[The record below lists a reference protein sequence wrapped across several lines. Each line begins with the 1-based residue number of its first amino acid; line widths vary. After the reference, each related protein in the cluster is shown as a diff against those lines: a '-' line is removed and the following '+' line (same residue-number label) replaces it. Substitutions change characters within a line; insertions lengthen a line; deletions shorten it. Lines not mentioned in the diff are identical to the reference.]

1 MHAIGLIETTSI
13 AKGIEISDVMVK
25 TAEVD
30 ILVAKSICPGKYIV
44 LVGGDVAAVNQSV
57 EAGLARDPSVVVDHF
72 IIPNVHPSILPAISG
87 GVEMEK
93 LQAVGVFETYSVA
106 ATIEAT
112 DLAVKAAS
120 VTPVKMHLAFG
131 IGGKSYVV
139 LSGDVADIE
148 TAVRVGADSASEKGL
163 LTNKIVIPRPHPQLV
178 RSLL

>member
-1 MHAIGLIETTSI
+1 MHAIGLIESTSI

-25 TAEVD
+25 TAMVD

-57 EAGLARDPSVVVDHF
+57 QAGLELCPQVVVDHF
-72 IIPNVHPSILPAISG
+72 IIPNVDPAILPAISG
-87 GVEMEK
+87 GMEIDK
-93 LQAVGVFETYSVA
+93 LQAIGIFETYSVA

-112 DLAVKAAS
+112 DLAVKSAS

-148 TAVRVGADSASEKGL
+148 TAVQVGAESARSKGL
-163 LTNKIVIPRPHPQLV
+163 LTSQVVIPRPHEQLV
-178 RSLL
+178 RALL